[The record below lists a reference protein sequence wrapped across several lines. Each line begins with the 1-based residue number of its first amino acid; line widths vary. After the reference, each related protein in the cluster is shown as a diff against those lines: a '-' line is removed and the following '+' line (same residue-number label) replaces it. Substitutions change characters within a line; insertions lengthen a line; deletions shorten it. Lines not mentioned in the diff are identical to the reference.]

1 MDAREVGEWR
11 AARKRAWERLSP
23 EHRHNRQMLGT
34 RMAIGCV
41 ALEITQRCNL
51 DCTLCY
57 LSELSESIPDPPI
70 DEIKRR
76 ADMIVR
82 DWGQN
87 TNVQITGG
95 DPTLRKRDELVE

>member
-1 MDAREVGEWR
+1 MAFYKEMDAREVGEWR

-76 ADMIVR
+76 EHLPPLS
-82 DWGQN
+82 
-87 TNVQITGG
+87 GG
-95 DPTLRKRDELVE
+95 GLVTWSGGF